1 VANEKDVKKCICFKP
16 QISDNSFWLLILFV
30 ILSFVTLSSKY
41 HYYTKTKF
49 IITTTY
55 FKNITNEWIL

>member
-1 VANEKDVKKCICFKP
+1 VANEKDVKKCFKP
-16 QISDNSFWLLILFV
+16 QISDNSFWLLIL
-30 ILSFVTLSSKY
+30 SFVMLSSKY